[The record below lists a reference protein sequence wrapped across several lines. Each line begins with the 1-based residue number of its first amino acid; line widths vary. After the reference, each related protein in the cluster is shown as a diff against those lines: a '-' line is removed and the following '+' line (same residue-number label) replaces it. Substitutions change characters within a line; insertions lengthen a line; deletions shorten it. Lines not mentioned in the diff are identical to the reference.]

1 MYYKLLMQQYL
12 AISNVILAC
21 ILSIAIYNLKTR
33 GNRWLSLLL
42 FLYAAYSL
50 LRWGVF
56 AENHFIITFMPII
69 SFPAVFFI
77 GSTILLYTEKV
88 LFDEKKQRLSLHV
101 IVPGIVFCVHIALFF
116 IVPDEMT
123 GNWFMNLSDF
133 HKVYSSV
140 IGIAVFIYNM
150 VLILIT
156 YSRIIK
162 YRKRLK
168 ENFSNDVT
176 NTTRWLVSFVLFN
189 IGIFTIIGFVIV
201 YCIIQNIGIPF
212 TIAEDVILLSIFL
225 FFIYYLITKP
235 EMLPLEKKS
244 IITGDKKY
252 AKVNLLD
259 VTRVQ
264 YAEKLEDYMIT
275 NQAFLDEN
283 ISVHQISEILNIPHH
298 HLSMTINIEFKKNFY
313 SYINC
318 HRIKYAENLLKDPVK
333 REESILMIAF
343 SSGFQSKT
351 SFNKA
356 FKTLN
361 HMTPSEYRQINCK

>member
-1 MYYKLLMQQYL
+1 
-12 AISNVILAC
+12 
-21 ILSIAIYNLKTR
+21 
-33 GNRWLSLLL
+33 
-42 FLYAAYSL
+42 
-50 LRWGVF
+50 
-56 AENHFIITFMPII
+56 MPII

-88 LFDEKKQRLSLHV
+88 LFDEKRQRLSLHI
-101 IVPGIVFCVHIALFF
+101 IVPGIVFFGHIALFF

-123 GNWFMNLSDF
+123 GNWFKNLSYF

-140 IGIAVFIYNM
+140 ISIAAFIYNI

-162 YRKRLK
+162 YKKGFK

-176 NTTRWLVSFVLFN
+176 NTTSWLVSFVLFN
-189 IGIFTIIGFVIV
+189 IGIFIIIGFVIA

-212 TIAEDVILLSIFL
+212 TIVEDIILLFIFL

-235 EMLPLEKKS
+235 EMLPMERRGLVKS
-244 IITGDKKY
+244 DKKY
-252 AKVNLLD
+252 ANVNLPD
-259 VTRVQ
+259 RTRRQ
-264 YAEKLEDYMIT
+264 YVEKLEGYMMN

-283 ISVHQISEILNIPHH
+283 ISVPQISKVLNIPRH
-298 HLSMTINIEFKKNFY
+298 HLSMTINIEFKQNFY
-313 SYINC
+313 SYVNC

-356 FKTLN
+356 FKSLN
-361 HMTPSEYRQINCK
+361 RMTPSEYRQINCK